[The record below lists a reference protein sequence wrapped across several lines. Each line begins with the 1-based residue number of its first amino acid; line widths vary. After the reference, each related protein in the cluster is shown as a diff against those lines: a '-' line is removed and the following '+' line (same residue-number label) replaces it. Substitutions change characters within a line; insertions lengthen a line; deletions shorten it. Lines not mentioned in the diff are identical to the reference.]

1 MKCLQTKSFPDDFET
16 LSKNLPLPPESR
28 LLAFTPYL
36 DDDGLVCVGGSL
48 RKAPLPEETRHPVI
62 LDPKSEVTRLV
73 ILHHHLESR
82 CAGDAQVLNNLRQRY
97 WILQGVRAVRKVS
110 HSCRTCRWRRAQPRP
125 PIMADL
131 PTPRLGY
138 SLPSFTH
145 TGVDYFG
152 PIYVKSGRKTEKRYG
167 VLFTCMTSRAVHIE
181 IVHSLET
188 DAYIMAMQR
197 MVSRRGRPAH
207 IWSDN
212 GTNFVGEEREI
223 QDALKRLNK
232 ERIIDELSQHGV
244 QWHFNPPAAPHFG
257 GVWER
262 LVKSAK
268 RALKAVA
275 GNQRVTDE
283 TLLTFMA
290 EAESLM
296 NSRPLTHVSSDC
308 NDLEAITPNHFLL
321 GRANMNIPLDVVTDR
336 DLCSRKRWKHAQVM
350 ANHFWERWLH
360 EYLPSLTVRPK
371 WRRESRDIVEGDL
384 VLVMTDNLP
393 CGRWPLARV
402 THVVRGDDGR
412 VRSAE
417 IKTKAGV
424 YVRPVTKLCLLEE
437 VSDS

>member
-1 MKCLQTKSFPDDFET
+1 
-16 LSKNLPLPPESR
+16 
-28 LLAFTPYL
+28 
-36 DDDGLVCVGGSL
+36 
-48 RKAPLPEETRHPVI
+48 
-62 LDPKSEVTRLV
+62 
-73 ILHHHLESR
+73 
-82 CAGDAQVLNNLRQRY
+82 
-97 WILQGVRAVRKVS
+97 
-110 HSCRTCRWRRAQPRP
+110 
-125 PIMADL
+125 MADL

-138 SLPSFTH
+138 SLPPFTH
-145 TGVDYFG
+145 NGVDYFG

-167 VLFTCMTSRAVHIE
+167 VLFTCMTTRAVHIE
-181 IVHSLET
+181 IAHSLET

-212 GTNFVGEEREI
+212 GTNFVGAEREI

-232 ERIIDELSQHGV
+232 ERITDELSQHGV

-371 WRRESRDIVEGDL
+371 WRRESRDVVEGDL

-393 CGRWPLARV
+393 RGRWPLARV

-424 YVRPVTKLCLLEE
+424 YVRPVTKLCMLEE